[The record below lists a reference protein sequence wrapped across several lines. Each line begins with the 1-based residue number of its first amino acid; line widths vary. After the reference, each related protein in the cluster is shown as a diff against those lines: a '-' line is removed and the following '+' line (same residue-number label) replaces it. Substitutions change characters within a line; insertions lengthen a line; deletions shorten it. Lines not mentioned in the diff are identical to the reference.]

1 MENNNKIMTDEV
13 NAVSNEEVKDN
24 NTCTEE
30 NSESKSSEVVEQETP
45 SVDEKYTEDE
55 KSSISDEEAAA
66 KAQELMRLIS
76 DPKVLRAYQDIRSD
90 FYGKRKQDRQVSKK
104 DVKKKKAKRRMA
116 KKSKRS

>member
-1 MENNNKIMTDEV
+1 MDNTDYVNYVNVNPLPDEAGGINCETQTGNTDE
-13 NAVSNEEVKDN
+13 NLEP
-24 NTCTEE
+24 
-30 NSESKSSEVVEQETP
+30 VVESTDTSTE
-45 SVDEKYTEDE
+45 SV
-55 KSSISDEEAAA
+55 SDEEAAA

-116 KKSKRS
+116 KKSRRG